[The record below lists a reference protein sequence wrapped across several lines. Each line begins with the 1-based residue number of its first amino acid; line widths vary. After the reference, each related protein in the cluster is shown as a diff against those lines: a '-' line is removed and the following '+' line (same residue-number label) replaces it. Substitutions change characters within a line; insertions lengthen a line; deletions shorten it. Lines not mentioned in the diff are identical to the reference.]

1 MRKLLQ
7 CQCHH
12 SQLGLEQQVWYL
24 VMHLPVVVLLADTGS
39 AKPGP
44 GKVQAAA
51 GQDLWHLALQ
61 TAQACLCWGVLTWL
75 ALPKHKAVLESQ
87 HRIFI
92 LKKTWV
98 WPFRT
103 CHKKANTCGSLKV
116 SLKERLWKQ
125 WCSAKI
131 HVGCQVYKILLQH
144 TITEWFA
151 VYSNKPSLLNSV
163 NQKLDLLSMQS
174 SMQWYVQLQCRE
186 VTLISNN

>member
-1 MRKLLQ
+1 MVRKLLQ
-7 CQCHH
+7 CQCQHP
-12 SQLGLEQQVWYL
+12 QLGLEQEVWYL

-39 AKPGP
+39 PKPGP
-44 GKVQAAA
+44 RKVQAAS

-61 TAQACLCWGVLTWL
+61 TAQACLSWGVLTWL
-75 ALPKHKAVLESQ
+75 ALPKHKAELQSQ

-92 LKKTWV
+92 LEKTWV
-98 WPFRT
+98 WPFKT
-103 CHKKANTCGSLKV
+103 CHKKANTWGSLKV

-174 SMQWYVQLQCRE
+174 SMQSYVQLQC
-186 VTLISNN
+186 LIISNN